1 METRKV
7 TCFKIW
13 SHSVWSP
20 KTLLGKEATL
30 ESCWAHGG
38 LCISR
43 KELCVESLS
52 FQNTSTSVL
61 CLVTQL
67 CPTLCDPM
75 DCSLLGLF
83 VHRDFPG
90 KYTGVGC
97 HALLQGIFPTQESN
111 PGLPYCRQ
119 ILYYL
124 SHQQRSPRILEW
136 GSLSCF
142 QGTFPTQESNQG
154 LLLCRWILYHQTI
167 HLYYYT

>member
-1 METRKV
+1 MMYVPFEKRYLKMTKNSLHSPFHGDQKGHM
-7 TCFKIW
+7 FKIW
-13 SHSVWSP
+13 SHSVWSA

-30 ESCWAHGG
+30 ASCWAHGG

-75 DCSLLGLF
+75 DCSPPGSF
-83 VHRDFPG
+83 VPRDFPG

-111 PGLPYCRQ
+111 PDLPHCRQ
-119 ILYYL
+119 ILYCL
-124 SHQQRSPRILEW
+124 SIVH
-136 GSLSCF
+136 
-142 QGTFPTQESNQG
+142 
-154 LLLCRWILYHQTI
+154 TI
-167 HLYYYT
+167 EANKIRNA

>member
-7 TCFKIW
+7 TCLKIW

-30 ESCWAHGG
+30 ESCWAHGR

-119 ILYYL
+119 ILYHWATWEAL
-124 SHQQRSPRILEW
+124 ILRTVRIK
-136 GSLSCF
+136 
-142 QGTFPTQESNQG
+142 
-154 LLLCRWILYHQTI
+154 ILPWWLRQ
-167 HLYYYT
+167 